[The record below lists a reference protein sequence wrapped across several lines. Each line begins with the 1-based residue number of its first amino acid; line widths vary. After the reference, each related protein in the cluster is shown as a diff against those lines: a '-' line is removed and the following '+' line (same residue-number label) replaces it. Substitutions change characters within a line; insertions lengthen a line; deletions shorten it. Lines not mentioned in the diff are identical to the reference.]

1 MSGRKRSLS
10 GTGGRSR
17 LSGDPSLAATLGHC
31 LAVDPD
37 AKLPFTHGFH
47 AYPARMHPET
57 ARRVID
63 AFPGGRIVDPFVG
76 SGTTAVEAIRA
87 GRPFTGFDISKI
99 PLEIAWARTRIGL
112 PEQSRRVENAAHRL
126 AGRAFQEIENEFTML
141 PWTRKEYEWYDPHTL
156 REIYVL
162 KLLIDLEEPWL
173 KRMLTVVLSAVLVK
187 LSRQISDSDVKPD
200 LHHRPRP
207 RGAAFR
213 WFSEKSSDLTRGL
226 LLLSSDLYKRKVAFQ
241 EPDLRREDA
250 RDVTLP
256 PDGIDLV
263 LTSPPYAGVYDYS
276 RHQARRYPIFDEDPQ
291 FAESHE
297 LGSRRDASRYREDM
311 ERVLKTLL
319 VALSPSGR
327 IVMMIGD
334 GQQVK
339 ADQLLTE
346 LAAKQGGKVLAIA
359 TQSRKDWSGGP
370 PKQEHL
376 VLIGKGAPAAPTSVP
391 PAP

>member
-1 MSGRKRSLS
+1 MSGGKRSLS
-10 GTGGRSR
+10 HTGGRCR
-17 LSGDPSLAATLGHC
+17 LSGDPALAAKLQQC

-57 ARRVID
+57 ARRVIE
-63 AFPGGRIVDPFVG
+63 AFPGKLIVDPFVG
-76 SGTTAVEAIRA
+76 SGTTAVEAVRA
-87 GRPFTGFDISKI
+87 GRPFMGFDISKI

-112 PEQSRRVENAAHRL
+112 PEQSRRVEGAAHRL

-162 KLLIDLEEPWL
+162 KMLIDLEEPTL
-173 KRMLTVVLSAVLVK
+173 RRLLTVVLSAVLVK
-187 LSRQISDSDVKPD
+187 LSRQISDSDVNKD
-200 LHHRPRP
+200 MQFRPRP

-213 WFSEKSSDLTRGL
+213 WFSDKSSELTRGL
-226 LLLSSDLYKRKVAFQ
+226 LLLSSDLYKRKVAFL

-250 RDVTLP
+250 RDAKLP
-256 PDGIDLV
+256 LDAVDLV

-276 RHQARRYPIFDEDPQ
+276 RHQARRYPIFDEDPK
-291 FAESHE
+291 FAEDHE
-297 LGSRRDASRYREDM
+297 LGSRRDASKYRQDM
-311 ERVLKTLL
+311 EAVLKNLL
-319 VALSPSGR
+319 TSLTPQGR
-327 IVMMIGD
+327 IAMVIGD

-339 ADQLLTE
+339 ADAFIPEVTVKLG
-346 LAAKQGGKVLAIA
+346 AKVLAIA
-359 TQSRKDWSGGP
+359 SQSRKDWSGGP

-376 VLIGKGAPAAPTSVP
+376 ILLGR
-391 PAP
+391 

>member
-10 GTGGRSR
+10 GTGGRCR
-17 LSGDPSLAATLGHC
+17 LAGDPELGAKLASC

-57 ARRVID
+57 ARRVIET
-63 AFPGGRIVDPFVG
+63 FPGGQVVDPFVG
-76 SGTTAVEAIRA
+76 SGTTAVEAVRA
-87 GRPFTGFDISKI
+87 GRPFLGLDISKI
-99 PLEIAWARTRIGL
+99 PLEIAWTRTRIGM
-112 PEQSRRVENAAHRL
+112 PEESRKVENAAHRL
-126 AGRAFQEIENEFTML
+126 SGRGFQEIENEFTML

-162 KLLIDLEEPWL
+162 KMLIDQEEPAL
-173 KRMLTVVLSAVLVK
+173 RRMLTVVLSSVLVK
-187 LSRQISDSDVKPD
+187 LSKQVSDSNVKQD
-200 LHHRPRP
+200 QNFRPRP

-213 WFSEKSSDLTRGL
+213 GFADKSSELTRGL
-226 LLLSSDLYKRKVAFQ
+226 LLLSSDLYKRKVPFLDPQ
-241 EPDLRREDA
+241 FRREDA
-250 RDVTLP
+250 RDAVLP
-256 PDGIDLV
+256 KAGVDLV
-263 LTSPPYAGVYDYS
+263 VTSPPYSGVYDYS

-291 FAESHE
+291 YAESHE

-311 ERVLKTLL
+311 ERVLKNL
-319 VALSPSGR
+319 VGSLTPSGR

-339 ADQLLTE
+339 ADQFLTE
-346 LAAKQGGKVLAIA
+346 LAPKAGAKVLAIA
-359 TQSRKDWSGGP
+359 SQSRKDWSGGP

-376 VLIGKGAPAAPTSVP
+376 IAIGK
-391 PAP
+391 